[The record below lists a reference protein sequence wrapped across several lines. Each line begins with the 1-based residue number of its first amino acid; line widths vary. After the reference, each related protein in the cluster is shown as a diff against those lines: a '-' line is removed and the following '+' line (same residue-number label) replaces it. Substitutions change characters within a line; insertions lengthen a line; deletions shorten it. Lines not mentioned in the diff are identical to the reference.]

1 MEEII
6 PYPSVHTLSGPTC
19 VQLQCER
26 RPTWLPQREDT
37 LTCRWPHGLP
47 SSPHESLACW
57 LVDRSSPTIPCGRG
71 GEGRG
76 GERRRGEGRRGEGR
90 GGEREG
96 RGGEEEGTGGER
108 REGGGEGRGGGTI
121 VTRDQSVHYPMWCVR
136 VSSVQ
141 RSADRR
147 HNPGM
152 QHDTVGQAKRGRG
165 HHAQ

>member
-1 MEEII
+1 MLASRQVI
-6 PYPSVHTLSGPTC
+6 SNNSLWK
-19 VQLQCER
+19 R
-26 RPTWLPQREDT
+26 RGGE
-37 LTCRWPHGLP
+37 
-47 SSPHESLACW
+47 
-57 LVDRSSPTIPCGRG
+57 GRG

-76 GERRRGEGRRGEGR
+76 GEGR
-90 GGEREG
+90 
-96 RGGEEEGTGGER
+96 
-108 REGGGEGRGGGTI
+108 GGEGRGGGTI

-152 QHDTVGQAKRGRG
+152 QHDTAGQAKRGRG